1 MSFKSRIVK
10 GGMAVAMAGT
20 ALMGFTTA
28 ANASPSAG
36 YIGAGYTNNP
46 HGVWCAQHNISYWFH
61 TSGSDHHQPAEDGTF
76 GPETKQAIKDF
87 QEEMR
92 LPQDGVLGPQTG
104 NALMAHGDPAYTGSD
119 MPYREGGGT
128 STSYCYTY
136 LPTTW

>member
-1 MSFKSRIVK
+1 MANRKRIAK
-10 GGMAVAMAGT
+10 IAAVAAAPLLAATLGT
-20 ALMGFTTA
+20 GT

-61 TSGSDHHQPAEDGTF
+61 TSGSDHREPAEDGSF

-87 QEEMR
+87 QEEMG

-119 MPYREGGGT
+119 MPYRAGGGT